1 MVNKFGKG
9 KTMPKHA
16 PQQQMKPTHH
26 KMEERANIDEKIEY
40 ARSVFLN
47 ARTHKKWHWLQKWW
61 QAQFESE
68 LKWQRVHQVHQ
79 GQLIPR
85 KEAKPEQH

>member
-47 ARTHKKWHWLQKWW
+47 ARTHIKNGIGYKSGDKHNL
-61 QAQFESE
+61 
-68 LKWQRVHQVHQ
+68 RVN
-79 GQLIPR
+79 
-85 KEAKPEQH
+85 